1 MKLKKVI
8 MSMVLAFVAF
18 AIVGLGQVKAIRNYK
33 VVCDGELEI
42 GTNGHCYLIAL
53 MENDESV
60 HGIIAATVVEDL
72 KIVGSN
78 SGNST
83 TVAPS
88 GATIDGNKVKGTE
101 FVCNTQ
107 IVGTSAGNIV
117 MNTPG
122 TKACYGFISK
132 TDEPAIKK
140 GYDSTM
146 QAAAP
151 AATKGDPGYTILAD
165 FTVALSDDLANSN
178 SSIEK
183 CGKLCISAQSFANKS
198 QYTMTGAGTGTVCD
212 EINLRVEGTP
222 NPPTGSFV
230 SYIVLVAGALI
241 AIAAIAIAKKRNKF
255 YRV

>member
-18 AIVGLGQVKAIRNYK
+18 AIVGLGQVKAISNYR

-53 MENDESV
+53 LENNETL
-60 HGIIAATVVEDL
+60 HGVIATTVVEDL

-83 TVAPS
+83 TVAPT
-88 GATIDGNKVKGTE
+88 GAVIDGVKVG
-101 FVCNTQ
+101 NTDYTCKANA
-107 IVGTSAGNIV
+107 VGLSAGGVTIN
-117 MNTPG
+117 NPG
-122 TKACYGFISK
+122 NYACYGFISK
-132 TDEPAIKK
+132 TTENAIKK
-140 GYDSTM
+140 DYDSTM
-146 QAAAP
+146 QASAP
-151 AATKGDPGYTILAD
+151 AATKGNTGYTILAD

-183 CGKLCISAQSFANKS
+183 CGKLCISAQAAANS
-198 QYTMTGAGTGTVCD
+198 TAYGMLAGTGTVCD